1 MVNPMSSI
9 PVSWRDT
16 LISEEATLSEV
27 IGNLNATGLQVVLVH
42 VDGILKGTVTD
53 GDIRRALLRGL
64 DLSSPARDVMFRTP
78 LTATPEQ
85 TRDAILR
92 LMAERRIHQIP
103 IVEPGGRIL
112 GLHVW
117 DDLLPG
123 RNARPNTVV
132 IMAGGFG
139 KRLAPHTDTI
149 PKPMVHVGGR
159 PMLEHIV
166 DALRDSGFTNIVV
179 ALHHLGHIIEDHF
192 GGGERFGVRIR
203 YLKEEEPLGTAGA
216 LSLLTGDLD
225 APLIVTNGD
234 LLTDIRYG
242 EMVDFHQSHNAT
254 ASMAVR
260 MHEIQN
266 PFGVVDTEG
275 VDIVGFEEKPIHR
288 TRISAG
294 VYVLDPD
301 ALSLLQ
307 KGQYCD
313 MPTLFERLR
322 QAGRRTIAY
331 AIYEPWIDIGRPE
344 DLERAKAH
352 KGE

>member
-1 MVNPMSSI
+1 MVHPMSSK

-16 LISEEATLSEV
+16 LITEESRLSDI
-27 IGNLNATGLQVVLVH
+27 IGNLNDTGLQVALVH
-42 VDGILKGTVTD
+42 DDGVLKGTVTD

-64 DLSSPARDVMFRTP
+64 DLSTHARDVMFRTP
-78 LTATPEQ
+78 LTAKPDQ
-85 TRDAILR
+85 PRDAILR

-103 IVEPGGRIL
+103 IIDDGGRIL

-123 RNARPNTVV
+123 RDTRPNTVV

-139 KRLAPHTDTI
+139 KRLAPHTDTT
-149 PKPMVHVGGR
+149 PKPMLHVGGR

-192 GGGERFGVRIR
+192 GSGERFGVHIR

-216 LSLLTGDLD
+216 LSLLTGDMEG
-225 APLIVTNGD
+225 PLIVTNGD

-242 EMVDFHQSHNAT
+242 EMVDFHQTHNAA

-260 MHEIQN
+260 LHEIQN
-266 PFGVVDTEG
+266 PFGVVDTQG
-275 VDIVGFEEKPIHR
+275 VDIVGFEEKPVHR

-301 ALSLLQ
+301 ALNFLE

>member
-1 MVNPMSSI
+1 MSSNQ
-9 PVSWRDT
+9 VSWRDT
-16 LISEEATLSEV
+16 LISEGATLSEV
-27 IGNLNATGLQVVLVH
+27 IGILNATGLQVALVH
-42 VDGILKGTVTD
+42 DDGVLKGTVTD
-53 GDIRRALLRGL
+53 GDIRRALLRGV
-64 DLSSPARDVMFRTP
+64 DLSSTARDIMFRKP
-78 LTATPEQ
+78 LTAKPDQ
-85 TRDAILR
+85 TRDSILR

-103 IVEPGGRIL
+103 IVDADGRIL
-112 GLHVW
+112 GLQVW

-123 RNARPNTVV
+123 RDARPNTVV

-159 PMLEHIV
+159 PMMEHIV
-166 DALRDSGFTNIVV
+166 DALRDSGFKNIVV
-179 ALHHLGHIIEDHF
+179 ALHHLGHVIEDHF

-203 YLKEEEPLGTAGA
+203 YLKEDEPLGTAGA
-216 LSLLTGDLD
+216 LSLLTSDLD
-225 APLIVTNGD
+225 GPLIVTNGD

-242 EMVDFHQSHNAT
+242 EMVDFHQSHNAA

-275 VDIVGFEEKPIHR
+275 VDIVGFEEKPIYHA
-288 TRISAG
+288 RISAG
-294 VYVLDPD
+294 VYVLDPG
-301 ALSLLQ
+301 ALSLLE

-313 MPTLFERLR
+313 MPTLFDRLR

-331 AIYEPWIDIGRPE
+331 AIYEPWIDVGRPE